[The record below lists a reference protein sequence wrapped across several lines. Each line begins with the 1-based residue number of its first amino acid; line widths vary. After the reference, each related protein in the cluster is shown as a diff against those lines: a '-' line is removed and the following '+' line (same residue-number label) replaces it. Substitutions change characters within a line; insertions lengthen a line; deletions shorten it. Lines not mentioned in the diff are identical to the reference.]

1 MSSLA
6 SATPGQSARPET
18 APNLQGT
25 PFWQSG
31 HKPTL
36 IMAFVYFDLAFMVW
50 NLMGPLAP
58 IIAKQLALNPAQK
71 GFIIAVPTLAGAVL
85 RLVNGF
91 LVDRIGQKITGTIS
105 QLIVIAGLFA
115 AWHFGIST
123 LPGLVAVGVILGFAG
138 ASFAV
143 ALPLASRWYPPEH
156 QGKAMGIAGM
166 GNSGTV
172 LAALFAPLLAKA
184 YGWNN
189 VFGFALIPLILV
201 LAAYLVLVKDS
212 PHQPPRVS
220 MGAYVQAYLKMLGQ
234 GDTWWFILFYG
245 VSFGGFVGL
254 AGSLP
259 SWYVGELGMTPI
271 HAGYAT
277 AACVFA
283 GSMVRPFGGAL
294 ADRIGGIRTLSF
306 VYAVAAVL
314 LAIISQLHASFG
326 MMFPLFFLVMATLGI
341 GNGAVFQLVPQRFRH
356 EIGVMTGLVGFG
368 GGVGGFYLASS
379 LGLAKQWTGTPSLGF
394 LVFAGLALVALAGLS
409 SVKKRWRTTWGAA
422 IQGVRI

>member
-1 MSSLA
+1 MTDKS
-6 SATPGQSARPET
+6 
-18 APNLQGT
+18 
-25 PFWQSG
+25 FWQSG
-31 HKPTL
+31 HRPTL
-36 IMAFVYFDLAFMVW
+36 IMAFLYFDIAFMVW
-50 NLMGPLAP
+50 NMLGPLAP
-58 IIAKQLALNPAQK
+58 IISTDLGLSPAQK
-71 GFIIAVPTLAGAVL
+71 GFMVAVPTLAGAVL

-91 LVDRIGQKITGTIS
+91 FVDKVGQKITGAVG
-105 QLIVIAGLFA
+105 QVIVIAGLLA
-115 AWHFGIST
+115 AWHFGLHS
-123 LPGLVAVGVILGFAG
+123 LEGLVAVGVILGFAG

-184 YGWNN
+184 YGWQN
-189 VFGFALIPLILV
+189 VFG
-201 LAAYLVLVKDS
+201 LAAIPVAVVFVLYMIYVKDS
-212 PHQPPRVS
+212 PHQPPKKSTRD
-220 MGAYVQAYLKMLGQ
+220 YVAGYFKMLGE
-234 GDTWWFILFYG
+234 GDAWWFILFYG
-245 VSFGGFVGL
+245 VTFGGFVGL

-259 SWYVGELGMTPI
+259 IWFTTEIAMTPI
-271 HAGYAT
+271 HAGYST

-283 GSMVRPFGGAL
+283 GSLVRPIGGAM
-294 ADRIGGIRTLSF
+294 ADRIGGIKTLSI
-306 VYAVAAVL
+306 VYILAAIL
-314 LAIISQLHASFG
+314 LVVISMAPASFAI
-326 MMFPLFFLVMATLGI
+326 MFPLFFAVMATLGI

-379 LGLAKQWTGTPSLGF
+379 LGLAKQWTGSPSAGF
-394 LVFAGLALVALAGLS
+394 LIFAMLSLVALGGLT

>member
-1 MSSLA
+1 LA
-6 SATPGQSARPET
+6 DSAPTPVP
-18 APNLQGT
+18 PGT

-36 IMAFVYFDLAFMVW
+36 IMAFLYFDLAFMVW
-50 NLMGPLAP
+50 NLLGPLAP
-58 IIAKQLALNPAQK
+58 IIAKQMHLSPAQK
-71 GFIIAVPTLAGAVL
+71 GFVVAVPTLAGAVL

-91 LVDRIGQKITGTIS
+91 LVDRIGQKLTGAIS
-105 QLIVIAGLFA
+105 QVIVIAGLLV
-115 AWHFGIST
+115 AWQFGISS
-123 LPGLVAVGVILGFAG
+123 LAGLFAMGIVLGFAG
-138 ASFAV
+138 AAFAV

-184 YGWNN
+184 FGWTN
-189 VFGFALIPLILV
+189 VFGFALIPVVVVFAL
-201 LAAYLVLVKDS
+201 YLVFAKDS
-212 PHQPPRVS
+212 PNQPPKVS
-220 MGAYVQAYLKMLGQ
+220 MSVFTKAYLKMLSQ

-245 VSFGGFVGL
+245 VTFGGFVGL
-254 AGSLP
+254 ASSLP

-277 AACVFA
+277 AACVFS
-283 GSMVRPFGGAL
+283 GSMVRPIGGAL
-294 ADRIGGIRTLSF
+294 GDRIGGIKTLSC
-306 VYAVAAVL
+306 VYAAAAVL
-314 LAIISQLHASFG
+314 LAVISMLHAGFLV
-326 MMFPLFFLVMATLGI
+326 MFPLFFVVMATLGI

-379 LGLAKQWTGTPSLGF
+379 LGLAKQYTGSPSVGF
-394 LVFAGLALVALAGLS
+394 LIFAGLALIALAGLT

-422 IQGVRI
+422 ISGVRI